1 MTFNKLYRKKVLAII
16 FNNNDEYLIDQLTTY
31 GKNDWN
37 FPGGGVEKDETE
49 EYALLRELKEELG
62 TDKFKIIKKSK
73 NTVTYNWPLKV
84 IIRRCINNR
93 GLWIG
98 QTQRHFLVKFIG
110 EREDIEPDPI
120 EIRKIKWIK
129 RNELKKYLGFKNQL
143 NQTEIELSQL
153 IKTSYKNY

>member
-1 MTFNKLYRKKVLAII
+1 MTFNKLYRKKVLALIT
-16 FNNNDEYLIDQLTTY
+16 NNEDEFLIDQLTTY

-37 FPGGGVEKDETE
+37 FPGGGIEKDETE
-49 EYALLRELKEELG
+49 EKALLRELKEELG
-62 TDKFKIIKKSK
+62 TNKFEIIKKSK
-73 NTVTYNWPLKV
+73 NTVTYNWPLKS
-84 IIRRCINNR
+84 IIRRCIQNK
-93 GLWIG
+93 GFWIG
-98 QTQRHFLVKFIG
+98 QTQRHFFVKFVG
-110 EREDIEPDPI
+110 KNEDIKPDPI